1 MKVFARSGFRDLLLG
16 QTVSA
21 LGDWM
26 ATIALMV
33 LVLRL
38 SGSSTAVAGVLV
50 LRLVPAVVGGSAA
63 ARALRRWDRRRTML
77 TMDLARAGLVLL
89 VPLVHA
95 LWWVYVWAF
104 LLEVLGLVFLP
115 ARDAAVPDL
124 VDRDDLATANG
135 AVLASSFGTIPFGA
149 GAFAAVAALSPA
161 TGRFPFVAVFVLDA
175 VTYLVSFGFIRR
187 LRLPPRTSGPVT
199 APSEPDAPLPGL
211 RAAFRIPLVRA
222 VMPATVV
229 IALGLGT
236 LFSIGIV
243 FVRDAIGAADAEFGV
258 LVVLFG
264 VGAGGGLAVLRWI
277 HDLPV
282 LAKVRWATAAQG
294 MTIAVMS
301 ISPSIGPVFLGA
313 FAFGAATAVALATG
327 MSALQDR
334 LEGTERDLAFA
345 AFHTTIRAGLAFSAV
360 AAGAAAD
367 VFDRVDFPGFG
378 HLSSARVVLL
388 CAGLVVVAGSSMV
401 RGSETVRDDGLG
413 CR

>member
-77 TMDLARAGLVLL
+77 TMDLSRAGLVLL
-89 VPLVHA
+89 VPLVRA

-124 VDRDDLATANG
+124 VERDDLPTANG
-135 AVLASSFGTIPFGA
+135 AVLASSFGTIPLGA

-175 VTYLVSFGFIRR
+175 LTYLVSFGFIRR
-187 LRLPPRTSGPVT
+187 LRLPPRSSGAAGAEPAGSA
-199 APSEPDAPLPGL
+199 APSPGL

-243 FVRDAIGAADAEFGV
+243 FVRDSLGAADAEFGV

-264 VGAGGGLAVLRWI
+264 VGAGGGLVVLRWI
-277 HDLPV
+277 HDLPA

-327 MSALQDR
+327 MSALQDQ
-334 LEGTERDLAFA
+334 LDGEDRDLAFA

-367 VFDRVDFPGFG
+367 VFDRVGFSGFG
-378 HLSSARVVLL
+378 HVSSARVVLL
-388 CAGLVVVAGSSMV
+388 CAGLIVVAGSSMV
-401 RGSETVRDDGLG
+401 RSSETDAG
-413 CR
+413 